1 MVTRTDG
8 PFEYWEV
15 TGDAVRAAAE
25 TPGSNAAVIQSL
37 AGELEG
43 DEKSAADA
51 IEGDIEAGVKANTT
65 AAKNAAQNL
74 AAKGQYAVG
83 LLNQFGVD
91 IDTFDGTVNQIN
103 IDYLDQYQ
111 SRIFGLHH
119 MPEYHS
125 GEETIDY
132 AGVAASIKADL
143 MPRYQEAEATIDDD
157 ADHIASKFKQGPTD
171 ENVRELIQA
180 GLIPL
185 TSAGLWPD
193 LKLSNDDVR
202 QALQSAIENGTM
214 PDFSTMSIDEIK
226 TYLGDNPEVSDSI
239 LALMAAPQLS
249 PALRNLV
256 NAQAAVDA
264 DLLNSTLDEDP
275 DQDTVAEVN
284 AATARL
290 AAINESIA
298 DGQPMTAAQGD
309 YIETWLNTVGAD
321 NLTKVADHVRSSIP
335 AGAPSYAIDSMVQ
348 ARLAPIAD
356 AVLNYSNPAV
366 HRDDAGIDQAGYYGG
381 STFIPAD
388 GKITLSEMPQA
399 IQDLTAMRLGYE
411 NEPGNRL
418 GVEPDVYTS
427 NGPRGG
433 TTTHE
438 SIGDEQFSDIANYD
452 RYSGFADLMSSAS
465 DGVEGGADFSE
476 ALGDQAIQARQ
487 DLNAIAETASDT
499 VTGYEQSTT
508 GRGRGAADYA
518 ELDISAFNDGPM
530 SDMLGVTARSE
541 DGSSQLLLDKDNRQS
556 LLAIDWNDSEG
567 ATSVITAGTDRAAEG
582 GGDTE
587 LQARA
592 AAAILTDVSEAPE
605 QWAERMNEPME
616 DAALDTGLR
625 WVDTFGVAGD
635 TENGVDADGQDILGR
650 DVGPTIALTDDA
662 KENFMLFAAG
672 TGDEQAVR
680 FQAGMT
686 HYGNQ
691 LIHDAL
697 HPDPD
702 ANLSANAQSDQLKS
716 AMTWAGRAEG
726 RMEAANI
733 QSAMNEIG
741 GEHAENVAQ
750 AIAANRETASNKAA
764 ATFVTSLASSG
775 LGAIP
780 GAGPF
785 ISAGL
790 GATSGP
796 IIHAIFEQTPV
807 PDYES
812 ADDNERADMIATAKQ
827 DAEFS
832 RDYRFAGLVSPQYA
846 GSPDYAGLYEPDGTL
861 RPFDELSGTDKN
873 KLGNLGDNLYEDF
886 SEAHPDQSSIS
897 RSETYDEAFS
907 NTLESATVNLHEP
920 DPDESEEE
928 REEREQAESDAEAER
943 MRLLLYGDNQREW
956 DRWNQSMPLPQHPRG
971 GTPEPRESPYDTTV
985 GANG

>member
-15 TGDAVRAAAE
+15 TGDAVRTAGE
-25 TPGSNAAVIQSL
+25 KPGSDAAVIQSL

-43 DEKSAADA
+43 DEKNAAAA
-51 IEGDIEAGVKANTT
+51 IEGDIEAGVTANTT
-65 AAKNAAQNL
+65 AARTAAQSL

-83 LLNQFGVD
+83 LLNQFAGDV
-91 IDTFDGTVNQIN
+91 DTFDTTVNQIN
-103 IDYLDQYQ
+103 VDYNAQYQ

-143 MPRYQEAEATIDDD
+143 MPRYQQAEAAIDDA
-157 ADHIASKFKQGPTD
+157 ADHIASRFKQGPTD
-171 ENVRELIQA
+171 ENVRELIRA

-185 TSAGLWPD
+185 TSAGLWPGLTLTD
-193 LKLSNDDVR
+193 DDVR
-202 QALQSAIENGTM
+202 QALQGAIDNGTM
-214 PDFSTMSIDEIK
+214 PDFATMTTDEIK
-226 TYLGDNPEVSDSI
+226 TYLDDNPQVSDSM
-239 LALMAAPQLS
+239 LALMTATQLS
-249 PALRNLV
+249 PALQNLV
-256 NAQAAVDA
+256 KAQAEVDA

-275 DQDTVAEVN
+275 DQDTVAEVE
-284 AATARL
+284 AATERL

-298 DGQPMTAAQGD
+298 DGHLMTAAQGE

-321 NLTKVADHVRSSIP
+321 NLAKVSDHVRSSIP
-335 AGAPSYAIDSMVQ
+335 SGAPSYAIDSMVQ

-366 HRDDAGIDQAGYYGG
+366 QRDDAGIDQTGYQG
-381 STFIPAD
+381 STFTPAD
-388 GKITLSEMPQA
+388 GRITLSEMPQA

-411 NEPGNRL
+411 NEPGSRL
-418 GVEPDVYTS
+418 GVEPDEYTTVGR
-427 NGPRGG
+427 NGG
-433 TTTHE
+433 TRE
-438 SIGDEQFSDIANYD
+438 IIGDEQFSSIANYD
-452 RYSGFADLMSSAS
+452 AYGGYADLMSSAS
-465 DGVEGGADFSE
+465 DGVEGGADFSQ

-499 VTGYEQSTT
+499 VTGYTSPPS
-508 GRGRGAADYA
+508 GRGQSPDFG
-518 ELDISAFNDGPM
+518 ELDMFAFNDGPM

-541 DGSSQLLLDKDNRQS
+541 DGSSQLLLNEDNRHS
-556 LLAIDWNDSEG
+556 LLALDWSNSQG
-567 ATSVITAGTDRAAEG
+567 ATDVITSGTDRDPSG

-605 QWAERMNEPME
+605 QWGDRMNEPME
-616 DAALDTGLR
+616 DAVLDTGLR
-625 WVDTFGVAGD
+625 WVDTFGISGD

-680 FQAGMT
+680 FQGGLT

-691 LIHDAL
+691 LIYDAL

-702 ANLSANAQSDQLKS
+702 ANLSGNAQSDQLKS

-733 QSAMNEIG
+733 QSIMNAM
-741 GEHAENVAQ
+741 GEEHDETVAQ
-750 AIAANRETASNKAA
+750 AIADNRQTASDKAA

-785 ISAGL
+785 IGAGL
-790 GATSGP
+790 GATTGP
-796 IIHAIFEQTPV
+796 IIDAIFEQKPI
-807 PDYES
+807 PDYDSYE
-812 ADDNERADMIATAKQ
+812 DNERANLINQANLDAQ
-827 DAEFS
+827 DS
-832 RDYRFAGLVSPQYA
+832 RDYRFAGLVSTQYA
-846 GSPDYAGLYEPDGTL
+846 DDPHYADLYTADGQL
-861 RPFDELSGTDKN
+861 KPFDDLTGVQRDA
-873 KLGNLGDNLYEDF
+873 LGNLGDNLYEDF
-886 SEAHPDQSSIS
+886 NRTHPGHSLN
-897 RSETYDEAFS
+897 RSETYDEAFTS
-907 NTLESATVNLHEP
+907 NLNAATVNLNE
-920 DPDESEEE
+920 DNPDESAEDREE
-928 REEREQAESDAEAER
+928 REEAARLAEAER
-943 MRLLLYGDNQREW
+943 LRLLLYGDNQRDW
-956 DRWNQSMPLPQHPRG
+956 DRWNQANPLPQQPRG
-971 GTPEPRESPYDTTV
+971 PASRETPYDTTV
-985 GANG
+985 GANS

>member
-8 PFEYWEV
+8 PFDYWEV
-15 TGDAVRAAAE
+15 TGDAVRAAGE
-25 TPGSNAAVIQSL
+25 KPGSDAAVIQSL

-43 DEKSAADA
+43 DEKNAAAA
-51 IEGDIEAGVKANTT
+51 IEGDIEAGVTANTT
-65 AAKNAAQNL
+65 AARTAAQSL

-83 LLNQFGVD
+83 LLNQFAGDV
-91 IDTFDGTVNQIN
+91 DTFDTTVNQIN
-103 IDYLDQYQ
+103 VDYNDQYQ

-132 AGVAASIKADL
+132 AGVAASVKAGL
-143 MPRYQEAEATIDDD
+143 MPRYQQAEAAIDDA
-157 ADHIASKFKQGPTD
+157 ADQIASRFKQGPTD
-171 ENVRELIQA
+171 ENVRELIRA

-185 TSAGLWPD
+185 TSAGLWPG
-193 LKLSNDDVR
+193 LTLTEDDVR
-202 QALQSAIENGTM
+202 QALQGAIDNGTM
-214 PDFSTMSIDEIK
+214 PDFATMTTDEIK
-226 TYLGDNPEVSDSI
+226 TYLDDNPQVSDSM
-239 LALMAAPQLS
+239 LALMTATQLS
-249 PALRNLV
+249 PALQNLV
-256 NAQAAVDA
+256 KAQAEVDA
-264 DLLNSTLDEDP
+264 DLLNSALDEDP
-275 DQDTVAEVN
+275 DQDTLAEVE
-284 AATARL
+284 AATERL

-298 DGQPMTAAQGD
+298 DGHLMTAAQGD

-321 NLTKVADHVRSSIP
+321 NLAKVSDHVRSSIP
-335 AGAPSYAIDSMVQ
+335 SGAPSYAIDSMVQ

-366 HRDDAGIDQAGYYGG
+366 QRDDAGIDQTAGSQG
-381 STFIPAD
+381 SASTPAD
-388 GKITLSEMPQA
+388 GRITLSEMPQA

-411 NEPGNRL
+411 NEPGSRL
-418 GVEPDVYTS
+418 GVEPDEYTTIGR
-427 NGPRGG
+427 NGG
-433 TTTHE
+433 TRE
-438 SIGDEQFSDIANYD
+438 IIGDEQFSSIANYD
-452 RYSGFADLMSSAS
+452 AYSGYAELMSSAS

-499 VTGYEQSTT
+499 VTGYTSPPS
-508 GRGRGAADYA
+508 GRGQSPEFG
-518 ELDISAFNDGPM
+518 ELDTFAFNDGPM

-541 DGSSQLLLDKDNRQS
+541 DGSSRLLLNEDNRQS
-556 LLAIDWNDSEG
+556 LLALDWSNSQG
-567 ATSVITAGTDRAAEG
+567 ATDVITSGTDRDPSG
-582 GGDTE
+582 GGDTT
-587 LQARA
+587 LQAHA

-605 QWAERMNEPME
+605 QWGERMNEPME
-616 DAALDTGLR
+616 DAVLDTGLR
-625 WVDTFGVAGD
+625 WVDTFGVTGD
-635 TENGVDADGQDILGR
+635 TAGSVTPDGHDILGR
-650 DVGPTIALTDDA
+650 DVGPTIALTDEA

-680 FQAGMT
+680 FQAGLT

-702 ANLSANAQSDQLKS
+702 AHLSANAQSDQLKS
-716 AMTWAGRAEG
+716 ALTWAGRAEG
-726 RMEAANI
+726 RMEVANI

-741 GEHAENVAQ
+741 GDHAEEVAQ

-785 ISAGL
+785 IGAGL
-790 GATSGP
+790 GATTGP
-796 IIHAIFEQTPV
+796 IIDSIFEADPV

-812 ADDNERADMIATAKQ
+812 YDDNTRAGMIATAKE

-832 RDYRFAGLVSPQYA
+832 RDYRFAGLVSPQYS
-846 GSPDYAGLYEPDGTL
+846 GTPEYAGLYRPDGTL

-873 KLGNLGDNLYEDF
+873 MLGNLGDNLYEDF
-886 SEAHPDQSSIS
+886 SEAHPGQSPVS
-897 RSETYDEAFS
+897 RAETYDEAFGKII
-907 NTLESATVNLHEP
+907 EGATYNPHEVNP
-920 DPDESEEE
+920 GESEED
-928 REEREQAESDAEAER
+928 REEREQAERDAEAER
-943 MRLLLYGDNQREW
+943 VRLLLYGDNQRDW
-956 DRWNQSMPLPQHPRG
+956 DRWNQANPLPQQPRG
-971 GTPEPRESPYDTTV
+971 PSDRETPYDTTV
-985 GANG
+985 GANS